1 VTERLTL
8 SGNYTYT
15 DAESASGAS
24 AGKQL
29 TRRPKDLANLSASYR
44 WPIGLSTTVAAR
56 YVGKTFNNDANTVAV
71 SGYTLV
77 DLRASYPIN
86 DTLEV
91 YGRVENAF
99 DEDYQTIL
107 NYGTPGR
114 GAFLGLR
121 AKF

>member
-1 VTERLTL
+1 MPSPSGCFADAEFKSSRTL
-8 SGNYTYT
+8 SIGE
-15 DAESASGAS
+15 AE
-24 AGKQL
+24 
-29 TRRPKDLANLSASYR
+29 
-44 WPIGLSTTVAAR
+44 STTVAAR
-56 YVGKTFNNDANTVAV
+56 YVGKTFNNDTNTVAV

-86 DTLEV
+86 NTLEV

-99 DEDYQTIL
+99 DENYQTIL

>member
-1 VTERLTL
+1 M
-8 SGNYTYT
+8 
-15 DAESASGAS
+15 
-24 AGKQL
+24 
-29 TRRPKDLANLSASYR
+29 
-44 WPIGLSTTVAAR
+44 
-56 YVGKTFNNDANTVAV
+56 
-71 SGYTLV
+71 

-86 DTLEV
+86 ETLEF

-114 GAFLGLR
+114 GAFIGVR

>member
-1 VTERLTL
+1 V
-8 SGNYTYT
+8 
-15 DAESASGAS
+15 
-24 AGKQL
+24 
-29 TRRPKDLANLSASYR
+29 
-44 WPIGLSTTVAAR
+44 R
-56 YVGKTFNNDANTVAV
+56 YVGKTFNNDANT
-71 SGYTLV
+71 GGGPTTRTV

-86 DTLEV
+86 ETLEV

-99 DEDYQTIL
+99 DKDYQTIL